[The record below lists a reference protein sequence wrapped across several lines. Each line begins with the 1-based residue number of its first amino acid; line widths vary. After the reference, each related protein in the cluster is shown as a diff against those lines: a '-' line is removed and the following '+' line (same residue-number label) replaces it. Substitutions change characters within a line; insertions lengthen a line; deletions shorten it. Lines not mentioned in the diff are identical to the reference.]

1 MLVFSER
8 FTCCWRTLFLLS
20 LRINEDYSVYGLVK
34 IATAYCIDD
43 CFCSLNILMPRKCC
57 ANTSR
62 ANCDCE
68 KINTED
74 SGKKK
79 QSVYRLPA
87 DTEERRKWI

>member
-1 MLVFSER
+1 MLVFSVR

-20 LRINEDYSVYGLVK
+20 LRINEDYSVYSLVK
-34 IATAYCIDD
+34 IATAYYTDD

-57 ANTSR
+57 AYTCR
-62 ANCDCE
+62 AKCDCE

-74 SGKKK
+74 SGKK

>member
-1 MLVFSER
+1 
-8 FTCCWRTLFLLS
+8 
-20 LRINEDYSVYGLVK
+20 
-34 IATAYCIDD
+34 
-43 CFCSLNILMPRKCC
+43 MPRKCC
-57 ANTSR
+57 AYICR

-74 SGKKK
+74 SAKK